1 MKGEGMSDD
10 RAKDERMTKMTRRSA
25 GRILLGVP
33 LAAAAAV
40 PVAGLLGARAA
51 RAADDAPAP
60 EPAPTPLAKFLARQ
74 EEGLS
79 SDERDHVRKDV
90 TQLEESLKTLRD
102 FKIGNEIPPAGSFKA
117 MKSRRG
123 RVGRAR

>member
-1 MKGEGMSDD
+1 
-10 RAKDERMTKMTRRSA
+10 
-25 GRILLGVP
+25 VP

-123 RVGRAR
+123 RAGRAR